1 MKKKKKSF
9 FGSNFGYSNP
19 SNMWNKLNNPTSETN
34 KNRVDIINIQLTKL
48 KNRVKNVPKNDRLKS
63 EKNEKIMLLKK
74 FLSLIMKID

>member
-19 SNMWNKLNNPTSETN
+19 SNMRNKLNNPTSETN

-74 FLSLIMKID
+74 FLSLIVKID

>member
-1 MKKKKKSF
+1 MH
-9 FGSNFGYSNP
+9 
-19 SNMWNKLNNPTSETN
+19 NKLNNPTSETN